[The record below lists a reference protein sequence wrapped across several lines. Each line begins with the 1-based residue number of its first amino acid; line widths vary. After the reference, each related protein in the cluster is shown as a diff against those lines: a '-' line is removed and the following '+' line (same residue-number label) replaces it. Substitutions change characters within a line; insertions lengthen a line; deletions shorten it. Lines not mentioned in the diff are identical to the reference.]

1 MPPRLQPEAPA
12 RAAPQA
18 IGTGAASAGFR
29 RWLRTHHGAVA
40 MAGLLSFAAP
50 LTFFTGSLSV
60 MREPTRADW
69 AMLGFWW
76 LLFAM
81 EFWGLLLVVGY
92 AGLRLLPEPGR
103 FAGSAGWATGAVLA
117 AGCVSLSTATGRA
130 DILIEQGV
138 VQSVATLRLY
148 SFTFALI
155 PAILFFAHL
164 LRSRRHEE
172 AVARLAVA
180 QAEQRDAGRR
190 IVHSRL
196 HALQARTEPRLL
208 FELLDAVRRSYSVD
222 PLQAEQLLDEL
233 TSFLRAALPR
243 VREPWSSVARE
254 VGLAQHYVRL
264 RCLAS
269 QVLAAGT
276 VGSEALAA
284 NVSDAARRQA
294 PLSRACAN
302 CSRRSTEMQ
311 RPSSSRRPARRSLRP

>member
-1 MPPRLQPEAPA
+1 
-12 RAAPQA
+12 
-18 IGTGAASAGFR
+18 
-29 RWLRTHHGAVA
+29 
-40 MAGLLSFAAP
+40 
-50 LTFFTGSLSV
+50 
-60 MREPTRADW
+60 
-69 AMLGFWW
+69 MLGFWW

-284 NVSDAARRQA
+284 NVSDAALHARFPPGVLLPLLDDVLRAA
-294 PLSRACAN
+294 PGACRLAASRAADDCLLVLAL
-302 CSRRSTEMQ
+302 
-311 RPSSSRRPARRSLRP
+311 PAWPAGAVVARVRELLAEVHGNAAALLLEAAGTKVVATVRVPYEFA